1 MAATT
6 DLLQSSPSP
15 TFVLST
21 VDVPVLSASTL
32 TVNFFLES
40 NIPLV
45 GLEDPF
51 GNPFSTVTSLLVTI
65 NSDTTTL
72 TNNQMVV
79 QSGGYPRTYQ
89 MAAGESV
96 DFDISFESPVGLNI
110 NYYFT
115 DAAPGIVLSPQG
127 NNILNEIDIRSVV
140 FNDTALNF
148 SQGTIT
154 SSPARVSVSANNNLS
169 QDYKLNIRIGYENL
183 LTSL

>member
-1 MAATT
+1 MAAQT

-21 VDVPVLSASTL
+21 VDAPVISSSTL

-40 NIPLV
+40 NIQLE

-51 GNPFSTVTSLLVTI
+51 GNPYTTITSLLVTI

-79 QSGGYPRTYQ
+79 QSGGGPRTYQ
-89 MAAGESV
+89 MDAGESV
-96 DFDISFESPVGLNI
+96 DFDISFESVVDLNI
-110 NYYFT
+110 NYSFDT
-115 DAAPGIVLSPQG
+115 LSTSTFLSPQG

-148 SQGTIT
+148 GQGTIT
-154 SSPARVSVSANNNLS
+154 SSPARVSVSANDNLS
-169 QDYKLNIRIGYENL
+169 QDYTLNIRIGYENL

>member
-21 VDVPVLSASTL
+21 VDVPVLSSSTL

-40 NIPLV
+40 NIEIEQITDFL
-45 GLEDPF
+45 
-51 GNPFSTVTSLLVTI
+51 GNPYTTVTSLLVTI

-96 DFDISFESPVGLNI
+96 DFDISFESLVDLNI
-110 NYYFT
+110 NYYFN
-115 DAAPGIVLSPQG
+115 DAAPGIELSPQG
-127 NNILNEIDIRSVV
+127 NNILNEIDIQSVV

-154 SSPARVSVSANNNLS
+154 SSPARISVSANNNLS
-169 QDYKLNIRIGYENL
+169 QNYKLNIRIGYENL
-183 LTSL
+183 FTSL

>member
-1 MAATT
+1 MAAIT
-6 DLLQSSPSP
+6 DLLESPPSP

-40 NIPLV
+40 NITLEA
-45 GLEDPF
+45 LEDPF
-51 GNPFSTVTSLLVTI
+51 GNPFTTITSLLVTI

-72 TNNQMVV
+72 TNNQMIV
-79 QSGGYPRTYQ
+79 QSGGGPRTYQ
-89 MAAGESV
+89 MVAGESV
-96 DFDISFESPVGLNI
+96 DFDISFESVVDLNI
-110 NYYFT
+110 NYSFNS
-115 DAAPGIVLSPQG
+115 AAPGVILSPQG
-127 NNILNEIDIRSVV
+127 NNILNEIDIQSTV

-154 SSPARVSVSANNNLS
+154 NSPVRVSVLANNNLS
-169 QDYKLNIRIGYENL
+169 QDYTLNIRIGYENL